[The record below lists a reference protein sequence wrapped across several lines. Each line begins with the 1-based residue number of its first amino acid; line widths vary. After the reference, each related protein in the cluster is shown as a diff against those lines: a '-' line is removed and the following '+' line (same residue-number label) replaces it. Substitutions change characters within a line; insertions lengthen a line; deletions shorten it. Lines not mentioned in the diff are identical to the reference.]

1 MATTTSKDHTSE
13 TTPSLLPAYVEE
25 ITNIETFV
33 TTIQKLSDCITKAV
47 SDGKSVTAAKKRLIN
62 LAAEEIRRCGHK
74 LTSMSTVLA
83 PANNPPPQSNMNS
96 DLKADIVACVRSE
109 MAKLKG
115 QITTQLQQQAR
126 PASYAQAAATSSGPG
141 SLPSVTTMP
150 PARGTSNNKPAI
162 VVTPKVTPKSRQEA
176 IEAFKKSISYRTANY
191 APARVQAVSNHK
203 LRVEFDTTEQRNDT
217 LQKLK
222 SSEHV
227 SVEPAKGLRPMIILK
242 GGYQIALLSEPYV
255 GSGNEVRPT
264 QGLNIHQFGGK
275 GRVKACI
282 LTKPGCGQVIG
293 MSQYSNSNLC
303 VIQFTSGGHKILIA
317 SAYIEPNSDENN
329 TLEHIDNFLKI
340 SRCPNTIIG
349 GDFNGWHHLW
359 GSKTNNPRGCAVVE
373 LAHANDLFVCNVG
386 TSPTFE
392 TVTHGRDRA
401 SIIDLTLAHGH
412 IFDRVVGWKVNLNA
426 CPSSQH
432 NAVEYEIATE
442 NSSLNS
448 SSITNSTF
456 KYNSN
461 KANWG
466 IFKDA
471 LHTLMTNTDILERD
485 IGSLNTAGL
494 EKLIDDICGIIHK
507 ACEESMPTK
516 KGRSLTKHRPLWW
529 TEKLTDLKK
538 EVIQLHHRLNRMRR
552 RNLPLD
558 QLAEELNNK
567 KAIYAEE
574 LRAESSRSFREFCE
588 LQTKENVWTL
598 TNRLLKDTAPKRP
611 PATIKIGDNYTSS
624 ETETAQA
631 LLDHFYGDDT
641 PDNDTHQHQFLRSR
655 IGNEPDGVDEPPFAV
670 EEVLEHLKW
679 MNPKKAPGI
688 DGLTSDICLQ
698 FTINYPELITG
709 IMNRCLELH
718 HFPQQWK
725 RAEVKIIPKP
735 SKTDYSELSS
745 FRPIGLL
752 PVFGKLLEKL
762 YIKRLIYCAT
772 KAGLLNGRQF
782 GFKEQTS
789 TITAIDTALSI
800 VKAAKKNGKQ
810 VLGVSLDIR
819 SAFDNAWWPA
829 LFERLRAIRCPKNI
843 FHLIESYTTN
853 RTLTLEYAGARVTK
867 NNTKGC
873 IQGSACGPILWNVIL
888 DELLE
893 AELPSGCH
901 LQAFADDV
909 LLIVSAKDVNT
920 LQTNTNRALEIILEW
935 GQSVKLTFGPTKT
948 QAIAFTRKAEEAHLI
963 MGRHT
968 LAFQRSIKFL
978 GMIIDRKL
986 LFADHVKYV
995 VGKAMRIFNK
1005 LCIYTRPTWGA
1016 HPDNVQTIY
1025 RQVIEPTITY
1035 AAAAQVDLNFIFSW
1049 AKGHAG
1055 DAGNEIADETA
1066 KGAATQHKTPDY
1078 AKFPMSFVKRTMRE
1092 KTWRTWQTRY
1102 ESAEQGARTKE
1113 LLPKLTDICAL
1124 WKATKVSFQLTQ
1136 ALTGHGYHKE
1146 YLHRFKIAADPFC
1159 PCDNTT
1165 TQTLTHLLR
1174 ECPRFEYNRLRHEML
1189 CSNLRISP
1197 YCVTELSNKQSA
1209 IESFVTFINYIIDKL
1224 KGFNKL

>member
-25 ITNIETFV
+25 ITNIDTFV

-83 PANNPPPQSNMNS
+83 PANNPPSQSNMNS

-162 VVTPKVTPKSRQEA
+162 VVTPKVTSKSRQEA

-242 GGYQIALLSEPYV
+242 GISKDIPAEEIAGIVRGQNPELKEAFIEDDDMRLRFRRSNKNPGLYNAVFLVAPKLFRKFIEKGKISVDYQRLHISEFSPFLQCHRCLQFGHIKKYCTAATSQCSHCSSKEHTGEKCPDKGKQGGYQIALLSEPYV

-329 TLEHIDNFLKI
+329 TLEHIDSFLKI

-392 TVTHGRDRA
+392 TVTHGRDRT

-456 KYNSN
+456 KCNSN

-670 EEVLEHLKW
+670 EE
-679 MNPKKAPGI
+679 
-688 DGLTSDICLQ
+688 
-698 FTINYPELITG
+698 
-709 IMNRCLELH
+709 
-718 HFPQQWK
+718 
-725 RAEVKIIPKP
+725 
-735 SKTDYSELSS
+735 
-745 FRPIGLL
+745 
-752 PVFGKLLEKL
+752 
-762 YIKRLIYCAT
+762 
-772 KAGLLNGRQF
+772 
-782 GFKEQTS
+782 
-789 TITAIDTALSI
+789 
-800 VKAAKKNGKQ
+800 
-810 VLGVSLDIR
+810 
-819 SAFDNAWWPA
+819 
-829 LFERLRAIRCPKNI
+829 
-843 FHLIESYTTN
+843 
-853 RTLTLEYAGARVTK
+853 
-867 NNTKGC
+867 
-873 IQGSACGPILWNVIL
+873 
-888 DELLE
+888 
-893 AELPSGCH
+893 
-901 LQAFADDV
+901 
-909 LLIVSAKDVNT
+909 DVNT
-920 LQTNTNRALEIILEW
+920 LQTNTNRALEIILDW
-935 GQSVKLTFGPTKT
+935 GQSVKLTFGPTKA

-1035 AAAAQVDLNFIFSW
+1035 AAGIWGQAAKKRYVRKLLESAQRGFAIKAIRAFRTVSTVAAVALAQFVPLDLRVLEVHEVETVRLKGATNLIPRDIQYERPTPVHELLHPSKRISIECADLNSENLEQETAPIRIYTDGSKLENGGVGAAFVCFEGSKVIYKKRLKLHTSCSVFQAELLAIKEACEWTLDRRLKQGDERPQRGTRMHMGCKEVIQILSDSQAALRALQKRSNTHPIVAKTHDTIYTAAQVDLNFIFSW
-1049 AKGHAG
+1049 VKGHAG

-1066 KGAATQHKTPDY
+1066 KGAATQHKPLT
-1078 AKFPMSFVKRTMRE
+1078 
-1092 KTWRTWQTRY
+1092 TR
-1102 ESAEQGARTKE
+1102 SS
-1113 LLPKLTDICAL
+1113 L
-1124 WKATKVSFQLTQ
+1124 
-1136 ALTGHGYHKE
+1136 
-1146 YLHRFKIAADPFC
+1146 
-1159 PCDNTT
+1159 
-1165 TQTLTHLLR
+1165 
-1174 ECPRFEYNRLRHEML
+1174 
-1189 CSNLRISP
+1189 
-1197 YCVTELSNKQSA
+1197 
-1209 IESFVTFINYIIDKL
+1209 
-1224 KGFNKL
+1224 

>member
-1 MATTTSKDHTSE
+1 
-13 TTPSLLPAYVEE
+13 
-25 ITNIETFV
+25 
-33 TTIQKLSDCITKAV
+33 
-47 SDGKSVTAAKKRLIN
+47 
-62 LAAEEIRRCGHK
+62 
-74 LTSMSTVLA
+74 
-83 PANNPPPQSNMNS
+83 MNS

-176 IEAFKKSISYRTANY
+176 IEGFKKSISYRTANY

-242 GGYQIALLSEPYV
+242 GISKDIPAEEIAGIVRGQNPELKEAFIEDDDMRLRFRRSNKNPGLYNAVFLVAPKLFRKFIEKGKISVDYQRLHISEFSPFLQCHRSLQFGHIKKCNIDRSKKSLHEFILSFMAGGYQIALLSEPYV

-392 TVTHGRDRA
+392 TVTHGRDRT

-567 KAIYAEE
+567 KGNICGGTEGGV
-574 LRAESSRSFREFCE
+574 FQEF
-588 LQTKENVWTL
+588 
-598 TNRLLKDTAPKRP
+598 
-611 PATIKIGDNYTSS
+611 
-624 ETETAQA
+624 
-631 LLDHFYGDDT
+631 
-641 PDNDTHQHQFLRSR
+641 
-655 IGNEPDGVDEPPFAV
+655 
-670 EEVLEHLKW
+670 
-679 MNPKKAPGI
+679 
-688 DGLTSDICLQ
+688 
-698 FTINYPELITG
+698 
-709 IMNRCLELH
+709 
-718 HFPQQWK
+718 
-725 RAEVKIIPKP
+725 
-735 SKTDYSELSS
+735 
-745 FRPIGLL
+745 
-752 PVFGKLLEKL
+752 
-762 YIKRLIYCAT
+762 
-772 KAGLLNGRQF
+772 
-782 GFKEQTS
+782 
-789 TITAIDTALSI
+789 
-800 VKAAKKNGKQ
+800 
-810 VLGVSLDIR
+810 
-819 SAFDNAWWPA
+819 
-829 LFERLRAIRCPKNI
+829 
-843 FHLIESYTTN
+843 
-853 RTLTLEYAGARVTK
+853 
-867 NNTKGC
+867 
-873 IQGSACGPILWNVIL
+873 
-888 DELLE
+888 
-893 AELPSGCH
+893 
-901 LQAFADDV
+901 
-909 LLIVSAKDVNT
+909 
-920 LQTNTNRALEIILEW
+920 
-935 GQSVKLTFGPTKT
+935 
-948 QAIAFTRKAEEAHLI
+948 
-963 MGRHT
+963 
-968 LAFQRSIKFL
+968 
-978 GMIIDRKL
+978 
-986 LFADHVKYV
+986 
-995 VGKAMRIFNK
+995 
-1005 LCIYTRPTWGA
+1005 
-1016 HPDNVQTIY
+1016 
-1025 RQVIEPTITY
+1025 
-1035 AAAAQVDLNFIFSW
+1035 
-1049 AKGHAG
+1049 
-1055 DAGNEIADETA
+1055 
-1066 KGAATQHKTPDY
+1066 
-1078 AKFPMSFVKRTMRE
+1078 
-1092 KTWRTWQTRY
+1092 
-1102 ESAEQGARTKE
+1102 
-1113 LLPKLTDICAL
+1113 
-1124 WKATKVSFQLTQ
+1124 
-1136 ALTGHGYHKE
+1136 
-1146 YLHRFKIAADPFC
+1146 
-1159 PCDNTT
+1159 
-1165 TQTLTHLLR
+1165 
-1174 ECPRFEYNRLRHEML
+1174 
-1189 CSNLRISP
+1189 
-1197 YCVTELSNKQSA
+1197 
-1209 IESFVTFINYIIDKL
+1209 
-1224 KGFNKL
+1224 

>member
-1 MATTTSKDHTSE
+1 
-13 TTPSLLPAYVEE
+13 
-25 ITNIETFV
+25 
-33 TTIQKLSDCITKAV
+33 
-47 SDGKSVTAAKKRLIN
+47 
-62 LAAEEIRRCGHK
+62 
-74 LTSMSTVLA
+74 
-83 PANNPPPQSNMNS
+83 
-96 DLKADIVACVRSE
+96 
-109 MAKLKG
+109 
-115 QITTQLQQQAR
+115 
-126 PASYAQAAATSSGPG
+126 
-141 SLPSVTTMP
+141 
-150 PARGTSNNKPAI
+150 
-162 VVTPKVTPKSRQEA
+162 
-176 IEAFKKSISYRTANY
+176 
-191 APARVQAVSNHK
+191 
-203 LRVEFDTTEQRNDT
+203 
-217 LQKLK
+217 
-222 SSEHV
+222 
-227 SVEPAKGLRPMIILK
+227 MIILK
-242 GGYQIALLSEPYV
+242 GISKDIPAEEIAGIVRGQNPELKEAFIEDDDMRLRFRRSNKNPGLYNAVFLVAPKLFRKFIEKGKISVDYQRLHISEFSPFLQCHRCLQFGHIKKYCTAATSQCSHCSSKEHTGEKCPDKGKQGGYQIALLSEPYV

-392 TVTHGRDRA
+392 TVTHGRDRT

-670 EEVLEHLKW
+670 EEDSLNGGSGRSGSICPLDLRVLEVHEVETVRLKGAT
-679 MNPKKAPGI
+679 NLIPR
-688 DGLTSDICLQ
+688 DIQ
-698 FTINYPELITG
+698 YERPTPVHEL
-709 IMNRCLELH
+709 LH
-718 HFPQQWK
+718 
-725 RAEVKIIPKP
+725 P
-735 SKTDYSELSS
+735 SKRISIECADLNSENLEQETA
-745 FRPIGLL
+745 PIRIYTNGS
-752 PVFGKLLEKL
+752 KLENGGVGAAFVCFEGSKVI
-762 YIKRLIYCAT
+762 YKKRLKLHTSCSVFQAE
-772 KAGLLNGRQF
+772 LLAI
-782 GFKEQTS
+782 KEACEWTLDRRLKQGDERHQRGTRMHMGCKEV
-789 TITAIDTALSI
+789 IQILSDSQ
-800 VKAAKKNGKQ
+800 AA
-810 VLGVSLDIR
+810 
-819 SAFDNAWWPA
+819 
-829 LFERLRAIRCPKNI
+829 LRALQKR
-843 FHLIESYTTN
+843 S
-853 RTLTLEYAGARVTK
+853 
-867 NNTKGC
+867 NTH
-873 IQGSACGPILWNVIL
+873 PIV
-888 DELLE
+888 
-893 AELPSGCH
+893 
-901 LQAFADDV
+901 
-909 LLIVSAKDVNT
+909 AKTHDT
-920 LQTNTNRALEIILEW
+920 
-935 GQSVKLTFGPTKT
+935 
-948 QAIAFTRKAEEAHLI
+948 
-963 MGRHT
+963 
-968 LAFQRSIKFL
+968 
-978 GMIIDRKL
+978 
-986 LFADHVKYV
+986 
-995 VGKAMRIFNK
+995 
-1005 LCIYTRPTWGA
+1005 IYT
-1016 HPDNVQTIY
+1016 
-1025 RQVIEPTITY
+1025 
-1035 AAAAQVDLNFIFSW
+1035 AAQVDLNFIFSW
-1049 AKGHAG
+1049 VKGHA
-1055 DAGNEIADETA
+1055 A